1 MTSRSSFF
9 DLMRENLKRRIA
21 LPALITVVFFFV
33 FPVSTLMV
41 TDNYMRN
48 PATAIGG
55 AADWMLTKRYIHDD
69 FIKIHDA
76 GGTLFALICV
86 LAVVSGVSA
95 FRYLH
100 NARKTDFYHSLPV
113 SRTKLYI
120 TAILNSILMTGVP
133 YLIMAMASAAVTQA
147 KTGYTDC
154 LSYAGVNFLCGMS
167 FFALI
172 LMTTVLAMMLTGTL
186 LTGIMG
192 TLVLLFYGPIVVC
205 MIDSLMQNYY
215 WSFYRINATLDSWCA
230 HTSSVMWVAIGDGST
245 AYKAVIAIIAALLL
259 LALSLR
265 LYIMRHSES
274 AGTPMAFSLTKA
286 PVKILITVPAGLMG
300 GIFAG
305 SMTERSDIWTVFGML
320 CGVLLVH
327 SIIEIIYNADF
338 RKLFSHRLQLAICL
352 AATFLI
358 WGFYRFDIS
367 GYDSYLPDTD
377 KVESYAAYSYGLE
390 NVYGNENN
398 LKLSDDGDSIYTTH
412 DRNEFDVL
420 NDMQVTDETL
430 GQHIMDIAKE
440 GITQVKGFKAEGDR
454 NEASDYMSD
463 EQRLSIINI
472 AWHMTNGKTVYRT
485 YSFDWSKVSADI
497 EAVHDSLDFKQAVY
511 PLLKLTEQEAAD
523 IVEVNY
529 QDAFGVHSFNFKAT
543 AHDDEIE
550 ELYYTYAKELSQL
563 TANTR
568 KQESPIASIQF
579 RSRHFQELA
588 DAIQAK
594 SGYTSYMDDFGY
606 YPIYPSFKETIAKL
620 RDYGIVLNEW
630 LDAEHIESIELKSAF
645 ADMLQEDGGE
655 AASRTNLVVID
666 KEQIQ
671 EILDSLIYY
680 VGTDNNIDRKYYGL
694 YANINFADAAGTDGN
709 ADIAYGDSADKPV
722 DTSFVNGLN
731 FAADRIPQFVKDYFD
746 IDEDML
752 RLNTQSSAW

>member
-1 MTSRSSFF
+1 MTSRSSLF

-21 LPALITVVFFFV
+21 LPALITVVFFFM
-33 FPVSTLMV
+33 FPVTTLMLV
-41 TDNYMRN
+41 DNYMRT
-48 PATAIGG
+48 PVASVGG
-55 AADWMLTKRYIHDD
+55 AADWILTKRYIHDD
-69 FIKIHDA
+69 FMKMQSA
-76 GGTLFALICV
+76 RGMLFALICV
-86 LAVVSGVSA
+86 LAVVSGVNA

-113 SRTKLYI
+113 SRTKLYL
-120 TAILNSILMTGVP
+120 TAIVNSILMTGVP
-133 YLIMAMASAAVTQA
+133 YLIMALASAAITQG

-154 LSYAGVNFLCGMS
+154 FGYAVTNYLCGMS
-167 FFALI
+167 FFILI
-172 LMTTVLAMMLTGTL
+172 LMTTVLAMMLTGTM

-192 TLVLLFYGPIVVC
+192 TLVLMFYGPAVVC

-215 WSFYRINATLDSWCA
+215 WSFYRINTTLDSLCA
-230 HTSSVMWVAIGDGST
+230 HTSPVMWVALGDESIVW
-245 AYKAVIAIIAALLL
+245 KAVVALIAAVLLL
-259 LALSLR
+259 ILSLK
-265 LYIMRHSES
+265 LYHMRRSES
-274 AGTPMAFSLTKA
+274 AGTPMAFGLSKA

-320 CGVLLVH
+320 CGVLLIH

-390 NVYGNENN
+390 NVYGNENY
-398 LKLSDDGDSIYTTH
+398 LELSELGDAVYTRH
-412 DRNEFDVL
+412 DRSELDVL

-430 GQHIMDIAKE
+430 ASHIMSIAQA
-440 GITQVKGFKAEGDR
+440 GITQVKGFKAEGDT

-463 EQRLSIINI
+463 EQRLSYITI
-472 AWHMTNGKTVYRT
+472 AWHMKNGKTIYRK
-485 YSFDWSKVSADI
+485 YGFDFSNASADM
-497 EAVHDSLDFKQAVY
+497 EALHDSMDFKLAVY
-511 PLLKLTEQEAAD
+511 PLLNITEAEAKEL
-523 IVEVNY
+523 VGVNY
-529 QDAFGVHSFNFKAT
+529 RDAFGMHNIDFGQASHS
-543 AHDDEIE
+543 DEIE

-563 TANTR
+563 TAKTR
-568 KQESPIASIQF
+568 KHESPIASIQF
-579 RSRHFQELA
+579 KSKHFQELA
-588 DAIQAK
+588 DAVSAG
-594 SGYTSYMDDFGY
+594 GYTSYMDDFGL
-606 YPIYPSFKETIAKL
+606 YPIYPSFTETIAKL
-620 RDYGIVLNEW
+620 QGYGIALNEW
-630 LDAEHIESIELKSAF
+630 LDAEHIEAIELKSAF
-645 ADMLQEDGGE
+645 EAELMEEGGD
-655 AASRTNLVVID
+655 AAAKASLVVTD
-666 KEQIQ
+666 KQQMQ

-694 YANINFADAAGTDGN
+694 YVNINFADDAGADNNGN
-709 ADIAYGDSADKPV
+709 AAKPV
-722 DTSFVNGLN
+722 DASFVNGLN

-752 RLNTQSSAW
+752 ALNTQSAAW